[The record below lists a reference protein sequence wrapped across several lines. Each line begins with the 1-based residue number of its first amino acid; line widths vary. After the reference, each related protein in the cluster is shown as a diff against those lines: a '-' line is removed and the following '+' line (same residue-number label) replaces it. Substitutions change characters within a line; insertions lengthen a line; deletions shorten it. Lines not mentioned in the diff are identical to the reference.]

1 MTQANNKM
9 IYYKSQIEK
18 KGTETKQIN
27 ATETTEIY
35 SFNMHR
41 WNNRNL
47 QGTAIL
53 VKFKKNI

>member
-1 MTQANNKM
+1 M
-9 IYYKSQIEK
+9 IYYKSQIEN

-47 QGTAIL
+47 QGTAIV